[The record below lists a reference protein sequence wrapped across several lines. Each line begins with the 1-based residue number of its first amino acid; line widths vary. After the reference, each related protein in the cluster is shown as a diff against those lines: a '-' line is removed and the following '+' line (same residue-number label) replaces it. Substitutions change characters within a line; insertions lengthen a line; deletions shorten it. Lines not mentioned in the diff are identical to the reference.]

1 MLVKSNTSECKS
13 FNYLFYDFL
22 FCPKIAVIKHLTE
35 KEAFVMEN
43 EKRLHRC
50 CFTGH
55 RPEKLSLSEAEVKS
69 LSEKAI
75 NTAIENGFTTF
86 ITGMAPGVDIWAV
99 EIVLEKRKHNTSLHL
114 ICAMPHPGFEKR
126 KSKYEEDRCQNII
139 DNADYTQTICDR
151 YFRAC
156 YQRRNEFM
164 VDHSNL
170 VIAVWNGEKIGTKNT
185 IDYAK
190 RKGVELINIYEQ
202 FIK

>member
-1 MLVKSNTSECKS
+1 
-13 FNYLFYDFL
+13 
-22 FCPKIAVIKHLTE
+22 
-35 KEAFVMEN
+35 MEN

-55 RPEKLSLSEAEVKS
+55 RPEKLSLFEAEVKS

-86 ITGMAPGVDIWAV
+86 ITGMAPGVDIWAA

-164 VDHSNL
+164 VDYSNL
-170 VIAVWNGEKIGTKNT
+170 VIAVWNGEKSGTKNT

-190 RKGVELINIYEQ
+190 RKGVKLINIYEQ